1 MTEPNFA
8 NAGAL
13 GLCAFGMTTLLAM
26 FLDFTERP
34 ADSLMWGMMIFYGG
48 LLQLIVGIIEC
59 KKGNT
64 FGTVAFTSYG
74 AFWMSFAF
82 MNVAVALGLAAP
94 DHVFKAAY
102 FFGWGFLTFMLFFG
116 TLKTNR
122 ALQAVFGLLT
132 VVFVG
137 LGAGSLLQNGDVT
150 VAAAAIGIVLG
161 LVAMYTGLAE
171 VINEVNRKEV
181 LPLFPVSK

>member
-1 MTEPNFA
+1 
-8 NAGAL
+8 
-13 GLCAFGMTTLLAM
+13 
-26 FLDFTERP
+26 
-34 ADSLMWGMMIFYGG
+34 
-48 LLQLIVGIIEC
+48 
-59 KKGNT
+59 
-64 FGTVAFTSYG
+64 
-74 AFWMSFAF
+74 
-82 MNVAVALGLAAP
+82 
-94 DHVFKAAY
+94 
-102 FFGWGFLTFMLFFG
+102 
-116 TLKTNR
+116 
-122 ALQAVFGLLT
+122 QAVFGLLT